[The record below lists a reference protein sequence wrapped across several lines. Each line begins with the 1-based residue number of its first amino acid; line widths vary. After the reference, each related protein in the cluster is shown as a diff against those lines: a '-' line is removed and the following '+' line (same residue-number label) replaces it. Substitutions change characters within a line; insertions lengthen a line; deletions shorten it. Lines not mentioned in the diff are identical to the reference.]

1 MQRSCILYSLAMAL
15 AVSSASSAAWEA
27 IGPETGITTGIVQ
40 SDQDPNLLYCLTEAS
55 EDRRLM
61 RSQDHG
67 ATWEQI
73 SELVAEYEI
82 YCLGLSPS
90 GVLFAGDSDCLWRS
104 ADGGQTWEQ
113 IECSDLLFSEF
124 AFHPTDSLTVWA
136 AGTDYSDADAMHTAF
151 LLSNDGGYT
160 WTSQPLGS
168 DGGMGY
174 CIAAGSAEPCRIYVG
189 GRNSSTQEGKVYRSI
204 DEGGTFEDVSSP
216 LWTDGDYVW
225 ALEGGSTLL
234 AGTQSGVYRTTDA
247 GESWTCRAN
256 EMGVGAIS
264 ASAAEPSAVCC
275 GYEDGVSMSSDGG
288 LTWEAVAQDLYG
300 YYFSRDVLV
309 SSQDPSLAF
318 VCSAVGL
325 FATPDGGASWTHT
338 AFDSSYAW
346 IVDMDVGGDASHSV
360 WAVACNLYPD
370 WDPSVL
376 YRSDDW
382 GETWVPSV
390 PAGSYVYCAAADPF
404 DNMTALICGKL
415 PGDDAS
421 GVYRTFDGGDS
432 WERVDDYYDSSRLV
446 VADPS
451 VQGRYWMTGNL
462 QDPMGEAVSMVV
474 SWTADYGDTWS
485 RHELA
490 TGTSSF
496 SSEGIAVDPGRPDS
510 ICCVYGGSYSSG
522 PFLSRTLDGG
532 ASWSTAELEEME
544 NDPEDIVFSEAGPGR
559 LISDMRIDPDAALS
573 VSIDAGSTWEGM
585 GFSFLSCADLAV
597 HSADPA
603 TVLAASFEDGVNV
616 SENGGV
622 SWYNLSDGIEGVWVT
637 TVCCGAGQ
645 YILCGGSDDGCFRHE
660 SPTGI
665 GRDNAAAHRPGRELT
680 LFPNPAPGCCSVRF
694 TMPGSGTA
702 SLQLFDISGRLLA
715 ESHGFY
721 EAGEHTVQLLE
732 VLGDAQTSPGVY
744 LLRVS
749 PDEGEPLTARLA
761 IIR

>member
-1 MQRSCILYSLAMAL
+1 M
-15 AVSSASSAAWEA
+15 
-27 IGPETGITTGIVQ
+27 
-40 SDQDPNLLYCLTEAS
+40 
-55 EDRRLM
+55 
-61 RSQDHG
+61 
-67 ATWEQI
+67 
-73 SELVAEYEI
+73 
-82 YCLGLSPS
+82 
-90 GVLFAGDSDCLWRS
+90 
-104 ADGGQTWEQ
+104 
-113 IECSDLLFSEF
+113 
-124 AFHPTDSLTVWA
+124 
-136 AGTDYSDADAMHTAF
+136 
-151 LLSNDGGYT
+151 
-160 WTSQPLGS
+160 
-168 DGGMGY
+168 
-174 CIAAGSAEPCRIYVG
+174 
-189 GRNSSTQEGKVYRSI
+189 
-204 DEGGTFEDVSSP
+204 
-216 LWTDGDYVW
+216 
-225 ALEGGSTLL
+225 
-234 AGTQSGVYRTTDA
+234 
-247 GESWTCRAN
+247 
-256 EMGVGAIS
+256 
-264 ASAAEPSAVCC
+264 
-275 GYEDGVSMSSDGG
+275 
-288 LTWEAVAQDLYG
+288 
-300 YYFSRDVLV
+300 
-309 SSQDPSLAF
+309 
-318 VCSAVGL
+318 
-325 FATPDGGASWTHT
+325 
-338 AFDSSYAW
+338 
-346 IVDMDVGGDASHSV
+346 
-360 WAVACNLYPD
+360 
-370 WDPSVL
+370 
-376 YRSDDW
+376 
-382 GETWVPSV
+382 

-490 TGTSSF
+490 TGASGF
-496 SSEGIAVDPGRPDS
+496 SSAGIAVDPGRPDS

-532 ASWSTAELEEME
+532 
-544 NDPEDIVFSEAGPGR
+544 N
-559 LISDMRIDPDAALS
+559 
-573 VSIDAGSTWEGM
+573 
-585 GFSFLSCADLAV
+585 
-597 HSADPA
+597 
-603 TVLAASFEDGVNV
+603 
-616 SENGGV
+616 

-660 SPTGI
+660 NPTGI
-665 GRDNAAAHRPGRELT
+665 GRDDAAAHRPGRELT
-680 LFPNPAPGCCSVRF
+680 LFPNPAPGSCSVRF